1 MKKIGVILIV
11 ITFIITAVNLAFLF
25 KDTFFYSTEDLPE
38 GEFLYSS
45 LSPSGEKTLKIY
57 KVNSTLGKGIRGEL
71 VTLKEDGKMESA
83 NIFWCT
89 GIDNAVTGWINDS
102 VVKIN
107 NTEIDTAKNE
117 IFDSRHMKEN
127 E

>member
-1 MKKIGVILIV
+1 MKKVCVILVI
-11 ITFIITAVNLAFLF
+11 ITFIITAVNLVFSF
-25 KDTFFYSTEDLPE
+25 GDTFFYDTEDLPE

-45 LSPSGEKTLKIY
+45 LSPSGEKTLKVY
-57 KVNSTLGKGIRGEL
+57 RVKSNLGTAVRGEL
-71 VTLKEDGKMESA
+71 VTLKENGEMEES

-117 IFDSRHMKEN
+117 IFDSRHMMEN

>member
-1 MKKIGVILIV
+1 MKKVCVILVV
-11 ITFIITAVNLAFLF
+11 ITFIITAVNLGFSF
-25 KDTFFYSTEDLPE
+25 GDTFFYDTQDLPE

-45 LSPSGEKTLKIY
+45 LSPSGEKTLKVY
-57 KVNSTLGKGIRGEL
+57 RVKSNLGTAVRGEL
-71 VTLKEDGKMESA
+71 VTLKENGEMEES

-89 GIDNAVTGWINDS
+89 GIDNAVTGWISDS

-107 NTEIDTAKNE
+107 NTEINTAKNE
-117 IFDSRHMKEN
+117 FFDSRHMTEN

>member
-1 MKKIGVILIV
+1 MKKVCVILVV
-11 ITFIITAVNLAFLF
+11 ITFIITAVNLVFSF
-25 KDTFFYSTEDLPE
+25 GDTFFYGIEDLPE

-45 LSPSGEKTLKIY
+45 LSPSGEKTLKVY
-57 KVNSTLGKGIRGEL
+57 RVESNLGNGVRGEL
-71 VTLKEDGKMESA
+71 ITLKDNGEMEES

-117 IFDSRHMKEN
+117 IFDSRHMTEN